1 MDLIIGGCGSRLTH
15 YLQTADA
22 CWIAV
27 ALLSRTGF
35 DYLQQHLSAGCEQ
48 HYLVGTWLPSDAGVL
63 KQLLDQGQDA
73 RIFTNS
79 GFHPKLYLLRQD
91 RRYTAFLGSSNATS
105 NGLFNNIELNVQI
118 DDQATCEELLS
129 WFELTSVA
137 GKRITER
144 FLNSYE
150 PIQLQ
155 RRATTGQIDTE
166 QEELQ
171 SLLKSHANLIQ
182 KLQRL
187 RSRTKFYKE
196 HSLRR
201 QEAVQQMCDSLDF
214 PHFKRLDLDTFLP
227 NRALG
232 TVMGFHWPKIR
243 QNQKGFRKL
252 LRFLASSQLGIAAT
266 LKEALSPKYKM
277 DGVGVALVTKLLTM
291 LKPDKYCTW
300 NNRSDAILRQ
310 LGYEPERGTA
320 LSQKYEHLCKLLGA
334 AAQECDIQD
343 LAVLDFCLI
352 LLEYE

>member
-1 MDLIIGGCGSRLTH
+1 MDLIIGGCGPQLTR
-15 YLQTADA
+15 YLQTADE
-22 CWIAV
+22 CWVAV

-35 DYLQQHLSAGCEQ
+35 DYLQQHLPADCEQ

-63 KQLLDQGQDA
+63 RQLLDQGQDA

-79 GFHPKLYLLRQD
+79 GFHPKLYLLRQGGK
-91 RRYTAFLGSSNATS
+91 YTAFLGSSNATS
-105 NGLFNNIELNVQI
+105 NGLFNNIELNVQL

-129 WFELTSVA
+129 WFELTSSA

-144 FLNSYE
+144 FLNSYK
-150 PIQLQ
+150 PIQLR
-155 RRATTGQIDTE
+155 RRATTGQIDVE
-166 QEELQ
+166 QKELR
-171 SLLKSHANLIQ
+171 SLLENHATLIQ
-182 KLQRL
+182 NLRKLR
-187 RSRTKFYKE
+187 RRTKFYKE

-201 QEAVQQMCDSLDF
+201 QEAVQQLRDSLDY
-214 PHFKRLDLDTFLP
+214 PHFKRLDLDSFLP

-243 QNQKGFRKL
+243 QNQKEFRKL

-266 LKEALSPKYKM
+266 LEEALSPKYKM

-291 LKPDKYCTW
+291 LKPDKYFTW
-300 NNRSDAILRQ
+300 NNRSDTILRQ

-320 LSQKYEHLCKLLGA
+320 LSRKYEHLCKLLGA
-334 AAQECDIQD
+334 VAHECDIQD